1 MDWRSESDN
10 EEFNEKPYSALS
22 AEDPGRF
29 LSRPK
34 YPIILL
40 GGGVLLLIVLM
51 VVFFS
56 GSPEQSHEESG
67 DIAARLDRIGDRVN
81 ELSGVLNQVGQ
92 LENRIAGLE
101 ENLQFVNDGQ
111 MAPDPELGD
120 QVQANSELIKDAV
133 NRLDSIEKQ
142 LNQMESRI
150 ADNESK
156 MADRRTSDQSPQK
169 TTVYV
174 VKKGDTPY
182 SIARKYNIKLD
193 QLLKMNGLDDKA
205 KIYPDQEL
213 KVPK

>member
-22 AEDPGRF
+22 AEDPDRF

-34 YPIILL
+34 YPLLLL
-40 GGGVLLLIVLM
+40 GGGVILLIVLI
-51 VVFFS
+51 VFFFS
-56 GSPEQSHEESG
+56 GSSERTYEESG
-67 DIAARLDRIGDRVN
+67 DIAARLDLMSDRVS
-81 ELSGVLNQVGQ
+81 ELSGVLNQVRE

-111 MAPDPELGD
+111 MTPDPELGD
-120 QVQANSELIKDAV
+120 QVQANSKLIKDAV
-133 NRLDSIEKQ
+133 NRLDAIEKR
-142 LNQMESRI
+142 LNQMESQI
-150 ADNESK
+150 AANESK
-156 MADRRTSDQSPQK
+156 LADRRASDQSPQK

-193 QLLKMNGLDDKA
+193 QLLRMNGLDDKA
-205 KIYPDQEL
+205 KIYPGQEL
-213 KVPK
+213 NIPK